1 MITCLSVSYVRHAP
15 RRGLSSPYVSR
26 TALAGSA
33 ADDGSLSVEATFAA
47 LRLLVAPLQL
57 QELSALLAALQTDAA
72 ERGTSHA
79 HHAEDDL
86 PPVAPPKRVG
96 TPVETALDDA
106 DRGVIALLEAGLVA
120 DAEPDLDVDDPN
132 DHPGSESEF
141 KEARGPAPVEPAAD
155 GAANGAAPA
164 IPPRVSMSLALES
177 VCVSV
182 VTLSTPNIAF
192 LAWTP
197 ASAPCLSTPSSLTMH
212 ATNTR
217 LTATHHAESQ
227 AYALTLASCGVAL
240 NNQHPITPPCLRL
253 LTLSDQDEEQLDG
266 SEGARDAGG
275 ADSALSLG
283 LTLRTHAADAEE
295 AVDQRQVSLRAPRLS
310 LFYQPRTLPLLAPYI
325 AVLSS
330 TASTTHS
337 TPSSSPASSVLPT
350 PANAP
355 PPQQQPQA
363 PGAQAPAQTQTNVS
377 VSVGRFSVHADVPD
391 EGRLVA
397 QLSGLSLQG
406 VAASE
411 TKLLGDADALLLTLH
426 PTGREPPI
434 LLAEAALRHSAEAA
448 PTPLELT
455 LRPAPPPQSPASS
468 VLPSG
473 SRGNI
478 SGGATQHS
486 AVHEQAS
493 PMQSAAEGPFS
504 AFMSSFEGRRARRV
518 EAREEELARFRH
530 ESVAA
535 AAAVLALALPTLR
548 LEVPMARVPLVR
560 RIVAA
565 LGPPS
570 AENAKS
576 KCVLRHYGRPP
587 RSL

>member
-1 MITCLSVSYVRHAP
+1 M
-15 RRGLSSPYVSR
+15 
-26 TALAGSA
+26 
-33 ADDGSLSVEATFAA
+33 
-47 LRLLVAPLQL
+47 
-57 QELSALLAALQTDAA
+57 
-72 ERGTSHA
+72 
-79 HHAEDDL
+79 
-86 PPVAPPKRVG
+86 
-96 TPVETALDDA
+96 
-106 DRGVIALLEAGLVA
+106 A
-120 DAEPDLDVDDPN
+120 DAEPDLDADDPN

-141 KEARGPAPVEPAAD
+141 KEARGPVPVEQAE
-155 GAANGAAPA
+155 GAASGAAAPA
-164 IPPRVSMSLALES
+164 IPPRVSMSLALEA

-192 LAWTP
+192 LAWAP

-227 AYALTLASCGVAL
+227 AYTLTLASCGVAL

-253 LTLSDQDEEQLDG
+253 LTLSDHDEEQLEG
-266 SEGARDAGG
+266 SEGPRDVE
-275 ADSALSLG
+275 SALSLG
-283 LTLRTHAADAEE
+283 VTLRAHPADAEE
-295 AVDQRQVSLRAPRLS
+295 AVDQRQISLRAPRLS

-325 AVLSS
+325 AVLSPS
-330 TASTTHS
+330 PSPSPS
-337 TPSSSPASSVLPT
+337 TPSSSPASSVLPAH
-350 PANAP
+350 ANAP
-355 PPQQQPQA
+355 PPPPQQPQA
-363 PGAQAPAQTQTNVS
+363 AVAQASETQTNVS
-377 VSVGRFSVHADVPD
+377 VSIGRLTVHADVPD

-397 QLSGLSLQG
+397 QLSGLALQG
-406 VAASE
+406 VAANE

-455 LRPAPPPQSPASS
+455 LRPAPPPHSPASS

-473 SRGNI
+473 SGGNI
-478 SGGATQHS
+478 SGGARQHS

-518 EAREEELARFRH
+518 EAREEELARFRQ

-548 LEVPMARVPLVR
+548 LEVPMARVPLLR
-560 RIVAA
+560 RIVTA
-565 LGPPS
+565 LGPPAAES
-570 AENAKS
+570 AKTR
-576 KCVLRHYGRPP
+576 CVPHD
-587 RSL
+587 